1 MNPSAALIRG
11 SILLLFLQVA
21 QCFKKG
27 GFQPQRRVYTMTSN
41 ENYMPAEQWLK
52 QGLASAMLAGFLGMQ
67 IAGPANAI
75 ISLPPVPMVKEM
87 ERAAVNQLLSEE
99 ELALQESGNFIL
111 PFYKEKDYDTTRIV
125 TDNQLQDAK
134 KRIQALQ
141 PYLDEIE
148 RYLFA
153 EEYRYLGGFFG
164 VFAEQ
169 EDALVALID
178 GLFPSA
184 SPADTS
190 AREAMEYEARAMFLA
205 LEDLR
210 EAAKDR
216 QEKKAK
222 GSFVAL
228 AKAYDRFLK
237 AGNLIAYAD
246 PLVSTEPLYT
256 QYDILDI
263 DEKTR
268 PKPQDKVIFVRGP
281 DKGRTGTLLTLDKA
295 KKQATVKLD
304 SLKELREAPADYVA
318 KQLTTRK

>member
-184 SPADTS
+184 RWRTPRRARPWSTRRGPCSWRWRTCGRPPRTGRRRRPRAASWPSPRPTTAS
-190 AREAMEYEARAMFLA
+190 LRLA
-205 LEDLR
+205 ILLLT
-210 EAAKDR
+210 
-216 QEKKAK
+216 QIPWYQQNLCTHSMTFWILMKK
-222 GSFVAL
+222 L
-228 AKAYDRFLK
+228 
-237 AGNLIAYAD
+237 D
-246 PLVSTEPLYT
+246 PSH
-256 QYDILDI
+256 
-263 DEKTR
+263 KTR
-268 PKPQDKVIFVRGP
+268 
-281 DKGRTGTLLTLDKA
+281 
-295 KKQATVKLD
+295 
-304 SLKELREAPADYVA
+304 
-318 KQLTTRK
+318 